1 MTITVPRGSRPR
13 ASCAPR
19 PTPSIGFAVLLSE
32 DDYAPDKLDDLREA
46 TTMLAKTART
56 ARRVLG
62 ASNPLVDIIERDLR
76 VFQKFLSEFDKPPT
90 SA

>member
-1 MTITVPRGSRPR
+1 MLGEDHYSTLALKKIY
-13 ASCAPR
+13 AAAL
-19 PTPSIGFAVLLSE
+19 GFAVLLSE